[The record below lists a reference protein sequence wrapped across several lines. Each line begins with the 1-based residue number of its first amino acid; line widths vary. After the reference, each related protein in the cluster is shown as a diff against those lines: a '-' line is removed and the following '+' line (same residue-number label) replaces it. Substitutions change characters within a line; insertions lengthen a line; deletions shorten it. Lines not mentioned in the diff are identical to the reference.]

1 MQIKISGI
9 TYQIVEKSHEEMGG
23 RLGLA
28 DFNSQTISINGDY
41 SSQTKMIAKWH
52 ETLHILSN
60 AFNIGLQ
67 EEQVVVLTH
76 ALVALLQ
83 DNDLI
88 VENFRS
94 IKDE

>member
-28 DFNSQTISINGDY
+28 DFNSQTISINSDY
-41 SSQTKMIAKWH
+41 SNQTKMIARWH

-60 AFNIGLQ
+60 VFNINLQ

-76 ALVALLQ
+76 ALIALLE
-83 DNDLI
+83 DNNQI
-88 VENFRS
+88 VEDFR
-94 IKDE
+94 K